1 MKITQ
6 VLNNNVVSVTDNQ
19 GQELILTGC
28 GLGFHS
34 RTGQDVEMPRV
45 EKIFRLQDNV
55 ISARFKDLA
64 QEVPLEILQLTSDI
78 VETVKK
84 QLQQKLSEGIYVTLA
99 DHLAF
104 ALQCQRNGTLIQN
117 PLHWEVRHFYKQEYA
132 VAEQAL
138 ALIRETLGVTL
149 PEDEAC
155 SIALHI
161 VNAELGDNIGNMKQ
175 ITQLIYQVQNIVKYY
190 FQVPLDENNGNYYR
204 FITHLKF
211 FSQRV
216 VEGAS
221 LDNDDGDLFT
231 MVQQRY
237 QKTLG
242 CVEAINTFIK
252 KNYQH
257 TMTNSEKLYL
267 TIHIDNMIHYLTQNN
282 SSCRTKRSAF

>member
-6 VLNNNVVSVTDNQ
+6 VLNNNVVSVIDNQ

-34 RTGQDVEMPRV
+34 RNGQDVEITRV
-45 EKIFRLQDNV
+45 EKIFRLQDDA
-55 ISARFKDLA
+55 ISTRFKHLA
-64 QEVPLEILQLTSDI
+64 QEVPLEILQLTADI
-78 VETVKK
+78 VEMVKT
-84 QLQQKLSEGIYVTLA
+84 QLPQKLSEGIYVTLA

-104 ALQCQRNGTLIQN
+104 ALQCQRNGTVIQN
-117 PLHWEVRHFYKQEYA
+117 PLQWEVRHFYKQEFA

-138 ALIRETLGVTL
+138 ALIREALGVAL
-149 PEDEAC
+149 PNDEAC

-190 FQVPLDENNGNYYR
+190 FQVSLDENSGNYHR

-216 VEGAS
+216 MEGTT
-221 LDNDDGDLFT
+221 LDNDDGELFT

-267 TIHIDNMIHYLTQNN
+267 TIHIDNMIHRLTQHH
-282 SSCRTKRSAF
+282 SSRRLPAT